1 MESFY
6 RDLEPFQRFA
16 DFAEIADYAPVPE
29 DWTVMVAD
37 VRGSTR
43 AIEEGRYK
51 DVNMIGAAAITAVL
65 NVSGEIEV
73 PFVFGG
79 DGAVIA
85 VPPSVAEPA
94 RRALIALAAFSEV
107 QFGLELRVG
116 AVPVGDLREQRADVR
131 IRKLQLSPG
140 NFLAMFAGDG
150 VELAE
155 TLLKNEPA
163 DPRYVLQSSGDDEP
177 DLEGLS
183 CRWEPLTPRGGR
195 MMTLMVRG
203 TSGNPLIERVLLR
216 RIMDEITSVLGGDS
230 QAAAPANTHSM
241 RFRWPPRGLSQEAR
255 ATAGEGGFLKRY
267 AAIFV
272 QSLIEFWCER
282 FDRKAGDYDAPR
294 YRAELRANTDYR
306 KYDGMLRM
314 VLDVTDAQAGAIEA
328 FLEEIYRKGDLVYGT
343 FVTDRALMTCL
354 VFSLAK
360 SEHVHFVDGANGG
373 FAVAAKGF
381 KKRLLESPAYS

>member
-6 RDLEPFQRFA
+6 RDLEPFHSFA
-16 DFAEIADYAPVPE
+16 DFAEIADYAPVPD

-43 AIEEGRYK
+43 AIEDGRYK
-51 DVNMIGAAAITAVL
+51 DVNMVGAAAITAIL
-65 NVSGEIEV
+65 NASGAVEV

-79 DGAVIA
+79 DGAVVV
-85 VPPSVAEPA
+85 VPPSVVEPA
-94 RRALIALAAFSEV
+94 RRALIGLAALSEAQFS
-107 QFGLELRVG
+107 LELRVG
-116 AVPVGDLREQRADVR
+116 SVPVGDLREQRADVR
-131 IRKLQLSPG
+131 VRKLQLSPG
-140 NFLAMFAGDG
+140 NYLAMFSGEG

-155 TLLKNEPA
+155 ILLKNEPA
-163 DPRYVLQSSGDDEP
+163 DPRYVLRPSDDAEP

-216 RIMDEITSVLGGDS
+216 RILDEITTVLGGDS
-230 QAAAPANTHSM
+230 RAAAPANTHSM
-241 RFRWPPRGLSQEAR
+241 RFRWPPRGLRQEAR
-255 ATAGEGGFLKRY
+255 ATAGRSGFLKRY

-272 QSLIEFWCER
+272 QSLFQFWCER

-294 YRAELRANTDYR
+294 YREELRANTDYR

-314 VLDVTDAQAGAIEA
+314 VLDVTDAQAEAIET
-328 FLEEIYRKGDLVYGT
+328 FLEDIYRKGDLVYGT

-354 VFSLAK
+354 VFNLEQ

-381 KKRLLESPAYS
+381 KRRLVESPAYS

>member
-6 RDLEPFQRFA
+6 RDLEPFHSFA
-16 DFAEIADYAPVPE
+16 DFADIADYAPVPD

-43 AIEEGRYK
+43 AIEQGRYK
-51 DVNMIGAAAITAVL
+51 DVNMIGAAVITAVL
-65 NVSGEIEV
+65 NVSGAVDV

-79 DGAVIA
+79 DGAVVA
-85 VPPSVAEPA
+85 VPPSVLEPA
-94 RRALIALAAFSEV
+94 RRALIALAAMSET
-107 QFGLELRVG
+107 QFDLELRVG
-116 AVPVGDLREQRADVR
+116 AVPVEDLREQRADVR
-131 IRKLQLSPG
+131 VRKLQLSPG
-140 NFLAMFAGDG
+140 NFLALFAGDG

-163 DPRYVLQSSGDDEP
+163 DPRYVLQPSGDTEP

-216 RIMDEITSVLGGDS
+216 RILDEINAVLGGDS
-230 QAAAPANTHSM
+230 QSAAPANTHSM
-241 RFRWPPRGLSQEAR
+241 WFRWPPRGLRQEAR
-255 ATAGEGGFLKRY
+255 ATSGEGGFLKRY

-272 QSLIEFWCER
+272 QSLIQFWCER

-294 YRAELRANTDYR
+294 YREELRANTDYR

-354 VFSLAK
+354 VFSLAQ

-381 KKRLLESPAYS
+381 KRRLLESPAYS

>member
-6 RDLEPFQRFA
+6 RDLAPFQSFA
-16 DFAEIADYAPVPE
+16 DFADIGDYAPVPE

-51 DVNMIGAAAITAVL
+51 DVNMVGAAAITGVL
-65 NVSGEIEV
+65 NACGAVEV

-79 DGAVIA
+79 DGAALV
-85 VPPSVAEPA
+85 VPPAVAAPA
-94 RRALIALAAFSEV
+94 KRALMGLAALSRAR
-107 QFGLELRVG
+107 FGLELRVG
-116 AVPVGDLREQRADVR
+116 AVPVANLRALRADLRV
-131 IRKLQLSPG
+131 RKLELSPG
-140 NFLAMFAGDG
+140 NFLAMFSGGG

-155 TLLKNEPA
+155 TLLKAEPA
-163 DPRYVLQSSGDDEP
+163 DPRYVLEASADAEP

-203 TSGNPLIERVLLR
+203 TSGNTIIERKLLHDLIG
-216 RIMDEITSVLGGDS
+216 RITAVLGDDAD
-230 QAAAPANTHSM
+230 AAAPANAYSM
-241 RFRWPPRGLSQEAR
+241 RFRWPPRGLRLEAR
-255 ATAGEGGFLKRY
+255 ATAGQGTFLGRY
-267 AAIFV
+267 AKIFI
-272 QSLIEFWCER
+272 QSLIQFWCER

-294 YRAELRANTDYR
+294 YREELRANTDYR
-306 KYDGMLRM
+306 KYDDMLRM
-314 VLDVTDAQAGAIEA
+314 VLDVTDEQAAAIERY
-328 FLEEIYRKGDLVYGT
+328 LEAEYRKGDLVYGT

-354 VFSLAK
+354 VFSLEQ

-373 FAVAAKGF
+373 FALAAKGF
-381 KKRLLESPAYS
+381 KQRLVQRGA